1 MSKRARSIISTLHA
15 VVIVALIVIVAGGGY
30 WWYSSSL
37 QPEPTSTPSP
47 SVELPT
53 IYLRYSGFG
62 FSFDYPEGT
71 VFSEGTLTGGFDHA
85 RPLSGDV
92 QGVIE
97 QIPESVGVI
106 WVHADASPSFDLFL
120 DELFASA
127 VEAGGFQDLS
137 RGSFET
143 STKDDHEMAYQAFS
157 LTDVDGVSQTG
168 IVGAWYEEEEQ
179 RIYALYT
186 VTLPEVADQI
196 DLNARFQLY
205 LDSFDSE
212 GWEPPTGD
220 LEPYWPT
227 GGWRYAM
234 PEDVGIDPSKLD
246 MMVEAIKEQNIEADS
261 VMVIRDGYV
270 VMDAYFPPFDE
281 GELHIVYS
289 CTKSV
294 VSTLIGIAIEEGY
307 IESLDQRLLDFFPG
321 RIVENVNQWK
331 EEITLRD
338 MLTMAAGFDARDSWL
353 YEWEWLDRM
362 NEAPDALQYVLD
374 LEVIE
379 EPGTRFEYTNG
390 VSHLLSCI
398 VTETTGKSALEY
410 ARERLFGP
418 LGITE
423 VDWVNDI
430 MGRNWGYSN
439 LYLTPHDMAKI
450 GYLLL
455 NEGEWDNQE
464 IVSKEWVEDATSKHL
479 DANILP
485 GYGYQWWVS
494 PNGYYSAIGYK
505 GQFIHVVPD
514 LDLIMVTTSRNAD
527 DFNRILSLLETYVI
541 PAAAD

>member
-1 MSKRARSIISTLHA
+1 MMSKRARSSITTLQAVAIIA
-15 VVIVALIVIVAGGGY
+15 FIVIVAGGGY
-30 WWYSSSL
+30 WWYSSTL
-37 QPEPTSTPSP
+37 QKEPHPTPQP

-53 IYLRYSGFG
+53 TYMRYSGFG
-62 FSFDYPEGT
+62 FSFDYPEGM
-71 VFSEGTLTGGFDHA
+71 VFTEGSLTGGFDHA

-106 WVHADASPSFDLFL
+106 WFHADDSLPFDLFL

-127 VEAGGFQDLS
+127 TEAGGFQDVS
-137 RGSFET
+137 RGSLET
-143 STKDDHEMAYQAFS
+143 SKDDHEMAYQTVS
-157 LTDVDGVSQTG
+157 LTDAEGISQTG
-168 IVGAWYEEEEQ
+168 IVGTWYNNEEQ

-186 VTLPEVADQI
+186 ATLPEVADQI
-196 DLNARFQLY
+196 DLSARFQLY
-205 LDSFDSE
+205 LESFDSE

-234 PEDVGIDPSKLD
+234 PEDVGIDHSMLD
-246 MMVEAIKEQNIEADS
+246 MMLEAIKEQNIEADS

-270 VMDAYFPPFDE
+270 VMDAYFPPFNE
-281 GELHIVYS
+281 GEIHIVYS

-307 IESLDQRLLDFFPG
+307 IGSLDQGLLDFFPG
-321 RIVENVNQWK
+321 RTVENMNQWK

-338 MLTMAAGFDARDSWL
+338 MLTMSAGFDARDSWL

-362 NEAPDALQYVLD
+362 HEAEDAVQYVLD

-398 VTETTGKSALEY
+398 VKETTGMSALDY
-410 ARERLFGP
+410 AQEKLFEP
-418 LGITE
+418 LGITGAE
-423 VDWVNDI
+423 WTSDRL
-430 MGRNWGYSN
+430 GRSWGYSN
-439 LYLTPHDMAKI
+439 LYFTPHDMAKI
-450 GYLLL
+450 GYLFL
-455 NEGEWDNQE
+455 NEGEWDGWE

-494 PNGYYSAIGYK
+494 PNGYYSAVGYK

-514 LDLIMVTTSRNAD
+514 LDLIMVTTSRNAN
-527 DFNRILSLLETYVI
+527 DFNRILALLETYVI
-541 PAAAD
+541 PAVIG